1 VENIPSVLIL
11 WGALLDDTGEY
22 LRVNFLSGLG
32 SMGKIHIVLFSFLL
46 FLGGCQKQKK
56 ASSEGVDLVIRNAR
70 VYTVDSQR
78 PRAQAVAVKGD
89 RIAWVGDESGVSS
102 YIGSATRVIDAGGR
116 MVLPGFIDSH
126 FHVLLG
132 GNPDVLRI
140 ENGNSLKEIQ
150 GQVRDFAKKRPELT
164 WIEAEGWNY
173 SAFPNGR
180 LPRAKD
186 LEGLTGGRPAFL
198 VAYDYHTIWMN
209 REAMQAF
216 GITRKTDKVIFAEK
230 VEKDPRTDE
239 PTGIVTGFGSTG
251 LSEDAE
257 TELRKQLPSHADG
270 QVERGV
276 QRNINQA
283 VKAGITTVVDPQSY
297 LEDLDI
303 YARLRQEGKLPA
315 RLQVA
320 LFHRRGTT
328 EATLQKFDEARRKYN
343 DDWLR
348 VAAIKLY
355 IDDVIEPH
363 TAALLEP
370 YADRPGTRGELDYPP
385 DEFKEVVARLDA
397 MKFQVFI
404 HSIGDR
410 GIRTALDAI
419 EYAEKQN
426 GPRDRRDELI
436 HIECLNAQDIP
447 RFKQLGVIACMQ
459 PRHCAP
465 DITGQWA
472 KAVGP
477 QRWKYAWA
485 FRSLRDSGATLAFA
499 SDWNVAE
506 MEPLIGIYTALTRK
520 GLDGKPDGGWVP
532 EQTIDL
538 ETAIRGYTI
547 NGAYANFVEQS
558 RGSITPGKYADLV
571 MISDDLFKISADKI
585 RDAKVVWTMVAGKEV
600 WKGE

>member
-1 VENIPSVLIL
+1 VICI
-11 WGALLDDTGEY
+11 A
-22 LRVNFLSGLG
+22 
-32 SMGKIHIVLFSFLL
+32 VLFSSA
-46 FLGGCQKQKK
+46 CQKQRKIS
-56 ASSEGVDLVIRNAR
+56 AQDADVVIRNAK
-70 VYTVDSQR
+70 VYTVDSQH
-78 PRAQAVAVKGD
+78 AWAEAVAVKSK
-89 RIAWVGDESGVSS
+89 RITWVGDESGVQP
-102 YIGSATRVIDAGGR
+102 YMGPATRVIDAGGK

-140 ENGNSLKEIQ
+140 ENGNSLKDIQ
-150 GQVRDFAKKRPELT
+150 QQVRAFADKHPELK
-164 WIEAEGWNY
+164 WIEVEGWNY
-173 SAFPNGR
+173 SAFPNGT
-180 LPRAKD
+180 LPTAKD
-186 LEGLTGGRPAFL
+186 LDGLTGRRPAFL

-209 REAMQAF
+209 REAMKDF
-216 GITRKTDKVIFAEK
+216 GISRKTSKVIFGEK
-230 VEKDPRTDE
+230 VLKDAHGE

-257 TELRKQLPSHADG
+257 TELRKHLPSHGAG
-270 QVERGV
+270 QLERGI
-276 QRNINQA
+276 QWNMKQA
-283 VKAGITTVVDPQSY
+283 VKAGITTIVDPQSY

-303 YARLRQEGKLPA
+303 YDRLRKQGKLPA

-328 EATLQKFDEARRKYN
+328 QAALQQFDEARRKYD

-348 VAAIKLY
+348 VAAVKLY

-370 YADRPGTRGELDYPP
+370 YADRPDTRGELDYPP
-385 DEFKEVVARLDA
+385 EEFKEVVARLDR
-397 MKFQVFI
+397 MKFQIFV

-426 GPRDRRDELI
+426 GPRDRRDELV
-436 HIECLNAQDIP
+436 HIECLNEKDIP

-472 KAVGP
+472 KAVGA

-506 MEPLIGIYTALTRK
+506 MDPLIGIYTALTRK
-520 GLDGKPDGGWVP
+520 GLDGKPAGGWVP
-532 EQTIDL
+532 QQTIDL
-538 ETAIRGYTI
+538 ETAIRAYTI
-547 NGAYANFVEQS
+547 NGAYANFVEQN
-558 RGSITPGKYADLV
+558 RGSITPGKYADIV
-571 MISDDLFKISADKI
+571 MISDDLFKVPADKI
-585 RDAKVVWTMVAGKEV
+585 KDVKVEWTMIGGQEV
-600 WKGE
+600 WHKE

>member
-1 VENIPSVLIL
+1 MRKILVLIAASL
-11 WGALLDDTGEY
+11 GMFSAGQQAHSPRPQLADLL
-22 LRVNFLSGLG
+22 
-32 SMGKIHIVLFSFLL
+32 
-46 FLGGCQKQKK
+46 
-56 ASSEGVDLVIRNAR
+56 IRNAR
-70 VYTVDSQR
+70 VYTVDARQ
-78 PRAQAVAVKGD
+78 PWAQAIAIERD
-89 RIAWVGDESGVSS
+89 RISWVGDDKDAGA
-102 YIGSATRVIDAGGR
+102 YIGPNTKLIDAGSR

-140 ENGNSLKEIQ
+140 ENGNSLADIQ
-150 GQVRDFAKKRPELT
+150 RQVRAFVEKRPQLK
-164 WIEAEGWNY
+164 WIEVEGWNY
-173 SAFPNGR
+173 SAFPHGT
-180 LPRAKD
+180 LPTARD
-186 LEGLTGGRPAFL
+186 LKGLTGGRPAFL

-209 REAMQAF
+209 RQALKEF
-216 GITRKTDKVIFAEK
+216 GITRNTHNVIFAEK
-230 VEKDPRTDE
+230 VEKDREGE
-239 PTGIVTGFGSTG
+239 PTGILTGFGSTG
-251 LSEDAE
+251 LSEQAE
-257 TELRKQLPSHADG
+257 AELRKHLPSHSREAIVRN
-270 QVERGV
+270 VENNV
-276 QRNINQA
+276 AAA
-283 VKAGITTVVDPQSY
+283 VRAGITTVVDPQSY
-297 LEDLDI
+297 LEDLEI
-303 YARLRQEGKLPA
+303 YSRLRAEGKLPA

-320 LFHRRGTT
+320 LFHRRGTSMT
-328 EATLQKFDEARRKYN
+328 TLEQFAEARRKYD

-348 VAAIKLY
+348 VSAVKLY

-385 DEFKEVVARLDA
+385 EEFNQVVSRLDR
-397 MKFQVFI
+397 MKFQIFI

-410 GIRTALDAI
+410 GIRTALNAI

-436 HIECLNAQDIP
+436 HIECLNGQDIP

-477 QRWKYAWA
+477 ARWKYAWA
-485 FRSLRDSGATLAFA
+485 FRSLRDSGATLAFG

-506 MEPLIGIYTALTRK
+506 MEPLIGIYTALTRE
-520 GLDGKPDGGWVP
+520 GLDGKPEGGWVP

-547 NGAYANFVEQS
+547 NGAYANFVEQN

-571 MISDDLFKISADKI
+571 MLSDDLFKIPAHKI
-585 RDAKVVWTMVAGKEV
+585 KDAKVVWTMVGGKEV
-600 WKGE
+600 VVDKVAR

>member
-1 VENIPSVLIL
+1 MRKAVFLITVLL
-11 WGALLDDTGEY
+11 SLLPACQN
-22 LRVNFLSGLG
+22 RQS
-32 SMGKIHIVLFSFLL
+32 SIHEQADF
-46 FLGGCQKQKK
+46 
-56 ASSEGVDLVIRNAR
+56 VIRNAR
-70 VYTVDSQR
+70 AYTVDAKL
-78 PRAQAVAVKGD
+78 PWAEAVAIKGD
-89 RIAWVGDESGVSS
+89 RILWVGSDKDAVGYV
-102 YIGSATRVIDAGGR
+102 GPATTVKDAGGR
-116 MVLPGFIDSH
+116 MVLPGFVDSH

-140 ENGNSLKEIQ
+140 ENGNSLAEIQ
-150 GQVRDFAKKRPELT
+150 RQVREFAKKRPELH
-164 WIEAEGWNY
+164 WIEVEGWNY
-173 SAFPNGR
+173 SAFPHGT
-180 LPRAKD
+180 LPTAKD

-209 REAMQAF
+209 REALKKF
-216 GITRKTDKVIFAEK
+216 GITRATQKVIFAEK
-230 VEKDPRTDE
+230 VEKDPNSGE

-251 LSEDAE
+251 LSEEAE
-257 TELRKQLPSHADG
+257 VELSKRLPSHAPG
-270 QVERGV
+270 AVS
-276 QRNINQA
+276 RNIANNVAAA
-283 VKAGITTVVDPQSY
+283 VKAGITTIVDPQSY

-303 YARLRQEGKLPA
+303 YSRLRSERKLPA

-328 EATLQKFDEARRKYN
+328 DETLKLFDQARQRYN
-343 DDWLR
+343 DDCLR
-348 VAAIKLY
+348 VSAVKLY

-385 DEFKEVVARLDA
+385 DEFKEVVARLDR
-397 MKFQVFI
+397 MKFQVFV

-436 HIECLNAQDIP
+436 HIECLNEQDIP
-447 RFKQLGVIACMQ
+447 RFKQLGVTACMQ

-477 QRWKYAWA
+477 TRWKYAWA

-520 GLDGKPDGGWVP
+520 GLDGKPEGGWVP

-547 NGAYANFVEQS
+547 NGAYANFVEQN

-571 MISDDLFKISADKI
+571 MLSDDLFRIPADKI
-585 RDAKVVWTMVAGKEV
+585 KDAKAVWTMVGGKEV
-600 WKGE
+600 WSEK

>member
-1 VENIPSVLIL
+1 MKPYDIESQPWYGAPRRNSFLITL
-11 WGALLDDTGEY
+11 FALL
-22 LRVNFLSGLG
+22 LSLPA
-32 SMGKIHIVLFSFLL
+32 
-46 FLGGCQKQKK
+46 CRKQQT
-56 ASSEGVDLVIRNAR
+56 SEQADLVIHNAK
-70 VYTVDSQR
+70 VYTVDQQR
-78 PRAQAVAVKGD
+78 PWADAIAIKGD
-89 RIAWVGDESGVSS
+89 RIAWVGDESAAKAK
-102 YIGSATRVIDAGGR
+102 IGPSTRVVDAGGK
-116 MVLPGFIDSH
+116 MILPGFIDSH

-140 ENGNSLKEIQ
+140 QDANSLKEIQ
-150 GQVRDFAKKRPELT
+150 RQVRDFAAKRPELK
-164 WIEAEGWNY
+164 WIEVEGWNY
-173 SAFPNGR
+173 SAFPDGT
-180 LPRAKD
+180 LPTARD

-209 REAMQAF
+209 HQAMRDF
-216 GITRKTDKVIFAEK
+216 GITRQTARVIFAEK
-230 VEKDPRTDE
+230 VEKDASGE

-257 TELRKQLPSHADG
+257 AELRKHLPSHGPG
-270 QVERGV
+270 QVERGI
-276 QRNINQA
+276 QWNMSEA

-297 LEDLDI
+297 LEDLEI
-303 YARLRQEGKLPA
+303 YDRLRGQGKLPA

-348 VAAIKLY
+348 VAAVKLY

-370 YADRPGTRGELDYPP
+370 YADRPNTRGELDYPP
-385 DEFKEVVARLDA
+385 EEFRQVVDRLDK

-436 HIECLNAQDIP
+436 HIECLNENDIP

-477 QRWKYAWA
+477 QRSKYAWA

-520 GLDGKPDGGWVP
+520 GLDGKPQGGWIP

-538 ETAIRGYTI
+538 ETAIRGYTM
-547 NGAYANFVEQS
+547 NGAYANFVES
-558 RGSITPGKYADLV
+558 NRGSITPGKYADLV
-571 MISDDLFKISADKI
+571 LISENLFAIPADKI
-585 RDAKVVWTMVAGKEV
+585 KDVKVEWTMIGGKEA
-600 WKGE
+600 WRR

>member
-1 VENIPSVLIL
+1 MKLRRIFSARNF
-11 WGALLDDTGEY
+11 ALL
-22 LRVNFLSGLG
+22 LVC
-32 SMGKIHIVLFSFLL
+32 LL
-46 FLGGCQKQKK
+46 ALNGCQRKNP
-56 ASSEGVDLVIRNAR
+56 SSEKADLVIRNAR
-70 VYTVDSQR
+70 VYTVDAQQ
-78 PRAQAVAVKGD
+78 PWAQAVAVKGD
-89 RIAWVGDESGVSS
+89 RILWVGDEAGAAAQV
-102 YIGSATRVIDAGGR
+102 GDATRVLDAGGK

-140 ENGNSLKEIQ
+140 EHGNSLHEIQ
-150 GQVRDFAKKRPELT
+150 EQVRNFAQQRPQLR
-164 WIEAEGWNY
+164 WIEVEGWNY
-173 SAFPNGR
+173 SAFPHGT
-180 LPRAKD
+180 LPTAKD
-186 LEGLTGGRPAFL
+186 LEDLTGGRPAFL

-209 REAMQAF
+209 REAMREF

-230 VEKDPRTDE
+230 IEKDARGE
-239 PTGIVTGFGSTG
+239 PTGILTGFGSTG
-251 LSEDAE
+251 LSEEAE
-257 TELRKQLPSHADG
+257 AELRKHLPSHAAG

-276 QRNINQA
+276 QWNMSQA
-283 VKAGITTVVDPQSY
+283 VKAGITTIVDPQSY
-297 LEDLDI
+297 PEDLEI
-303 YARLRQEGKLPA
+303 FEKLRGQGKLPA

-320 LFHRRGTT
+320 LFHRRGTP
-328 EATLQKFDEARRKYN
+328 EAMLQKFDEARRKYN
-343 DDWLR
+343 DDRLR
-348 VAAIKLY
+348 VAAVKLY

-370 YADRPGTRGELDYPP
+370 YADRPNTRGELDYPP
-385 DEFKEVVARLDA
+385 EEFKQVVARLDR

-426 GPRDRRDELI
+426 GPRDRRDELV
-436 HIECLNAQDIP
+436 HIECLNAKDIS

-485 FRSLRDSGATLAFA
+485 FRSLRDSGATLAFG

-520 GLDGKPDGGWVP
+520 GLDGKPQGGWIP

-547 NGAYANFVEQS
+547 NGAYANFIEQN
-558 RGSITPGKYADLV
+558 RGSISPGKYADLV
-571 MISDDLFKISADKI
+571 MISDDLFKIPADKI
-585 RDAKVVWTMVAGKEV
+585 KDVKVEWTMVGGKEV
-600 WKGE
+600 WKK

>member
-1 VENIPSVLIL
+1 MK
-11 WGALLDDTGEY
+11 
-22 LRVNFLSGLG
+22 SGVRSLA
-32 SMGKIHIVLFSFLL
+32 FSFVVFRQKWMLIGFVTLL
-46 FLGGCQKQKK
+46 SLTACRRQPNSEK
-56 ASSEGVDLVIRNAR
+56 ADLVIRNAK
-70 VYTVDSQR
+70 VYTADSQR
-78 PRAQAVAVKGD
+78 PWADAVAIKGD
-89 RIAWVGDESGVSS
+89 RIAWVGDDGGVTAK
-102 YIGSATRVIDAGGR
+102 IGPSTHVIDAGGK
-116 MVLPGFIDSH
+116 MLLPGFIDSH

-140 ENGNSLKEIQ
+140 QNADSLKEIQ
-150 GQVRDFAKKRPELT
+150 HQVRDFAAKRPELK
-164 WIEAEGWNY
+164 WIEVEGWNY
-173 SAFPNGR
+173 SAFPHGT
-180 LPRAKD
+180 LPTAKD

-198 VAYDYHTIWMN
+198 LAYDYHTVWMN
-209 REAMQAF
+209 REALKEF
-216 GITRKTDKVIFAEK
+216 GITRQTKKVIFAEK
-230 VEKDPRTDE
+230 VEKDAHGE

-257 TELRKQLPSHADG
+257 AELRKHLPSHGPG
-270 QVERGV
+270 QVERGIQWNV
-276 QRNINQA
+276 SQA
-283 VKAGITTVVDPQSY
+283 VKAGITTIIDPQSY
-297 LEDLDI
+297 LEDLEI
-303 YARLRQEGKLPA
+303 YDRLRREWKLPA

-320 LFHRRGTT
+320 LFHRRGTP

-348 VAAIKLY
+348 VAAVKLY

-370 YADRPGTRGELDYPP
+370 YADRPDTRGELDYPP
-385 DEFKEVVARLDA
+385 EEFNQVVDRLDK

-436 HIECLNAQDIP
+436 HIECLNEKDIP
-447 RFKQLGVIACMQ
+447 RFQQLGVIACMQ

-477 QRWKYAWA
+477 KRWRYAWA
-485 FRSLRDSGATLAFA
+485 FRSLRDSGATLVFA

-520 GLDGKPDGGWVP
+520 GLDGEPQGGWIP

-538 ETAIRGYTI
+538 ETAIRAYTI
-547 NGAYANFVEQS
+547 NGAYANFVEHN

-571 MISDDLFKISADKI
+571 LISENLIKIQPEKI
-585 RDAKVVWTMVAGKEV
+585 KDVKVEWTIIGGKQI
-600 WKGE
+600 WP

>member
-1 VENIPSVLIL
+1 MKLRRIVSARNF
-11 WGALLDDTGEY
+11 ALL
-22 LRVNFLSGLG
+22 LVC
-32 SMGKIHIVLFSFLL
+32 LL
-46 FLGGCQKQKK
+46 ALNGCQRKNP
-56 ASSEGVDLVIRNAR
+56 SSEKADLVIRNAR
-70 VYTVDSQR
+70 VYTVDAQQ
-78 PRAQAVAVKGD
+78 PWAQAVAVKGD
-89 RIAWVGDESGVSS
+89 RILWVGDEAGAAAQV
-102 YIGSATRVIDAGGR
+102 GDATRVLDAGGK

-140 ENGNSLKEIQ
+140 EHGNSLHEIQ
-150 GQVRDFAKKRPELT
+150 EQVRNFAQQRPQLR
-164 WIEAEGWNY
+164 WIEVEGWNY
-173 SAFPNGR
+173 SAFPHGT
-180 LPRAKD
+180 LPTAKD
-186 LEGLTGGRPAFL
+186 LEDLTGGRPAFL

-209 REAMQAF
+209 REAMREF

-230 VEKDPRTDE
+230 IEKDARGE
-239 PTGIVTGFGSTG
+239 PTGILTGFGSTG
-251 LSEDAE
+251 LSEEAE
-257 TELRKQLPSHADG
+257 AELRKHLPSHAAG

-276 QRNINQA
+276 QWNMSQA
-283 VKAGITTVVDPQSY
+283 VKAGITTIVDPQSY
-297 LEDLDI
+297 PEDLEI
-303 YARLRQEGKLPA
+303 FEKLRGQGKLPA

-320 LFHRRGTT
+320 LFHRRGTP
-328 EATLQKFDEARRKYN
+328 EAMLQKFDEARRKYN
-343 DDWLR
+343 DDRLR
-348 VAAIKLY
+348 VAAVKLY

-370 YADRPGTRGELDYPP
+370 YADRPNTRGELDYPP
-385 DEFKEVVARLDA
+385 EEFKQVVARLDR

-426 GPRDRRDELI
+426 GPRDRRDELV
-436 HIECLNAQDIP
+436 HIECLNAKDIS

-485 FRSLRDSGATLAFA
+485 FRSLRDSGATLAFG

-520 GLDGKPDGGWVP
+520 GLDGKPQGGWIP

-547 NGAYANFVEQS
+547 NGAYANFIEQN
-558 RGSITPGKYADLV
+558 RGSISPGKYADLV
-571 MISDDLFKISADKI
+571 MISDDLFKIPADKI
-585 RDAKVVWTMVAGKEV
+585 KDVKVEWTMVGGKEV
-600 WKGE
+600 WKK

>member
-1 VENIPSVLIL
+1 MKLRRRFS
-11 WGALLDDTGEY
+11 ARY
-22 LRVNFLSGLG
+22 LA
-32 SMGKIHIVLFSFLL
+32 FLL
-46 FLGGCQKQKK
+46 VCLLTLNGCQRKK
-56 ASSEGVDLVIRNAR
+56 SSSEKADLVIRNAR
-70 VYTVDSQR
+70 VYTVDPQR
-78 PRAQAVAVKGD
+78 PWAQAVAVKGD
-89 RIAWVGDESGVSS
+89 RILWVGDEAGIAEHV
-102 YIGSATRVIDAGGR
+102 GSATRVLDAGGK
-116 MVLPGFIDSH
+116 MLLPGFIDSH

-140 ENGNSLKEIQ
+140 EHGNSLREIQ
-150 GQVRDFAKKRPELT
+150 EQVRNFAQQRPKLS
-164 WIEAEGWNY
+164 WIELEGWNY
-173 SAFPNGR
+173 SAFPHGT
-180 LPRAKD
+180 LPTAKD

-209 REAMQAF
+209 REAMREF
-216 GITRKTDKVIFAEK
+216 GITRTTEKVIFAEK
-230 VEKDPRTDE
+230 VEKDARGE
-239 PTGIVTGFGSTG
+239 PTGILTGFGSTG
-251 LSEDAE
+251 LSEEAE
-257 TELRKQLPSHADG
+257 AELRKHLPSHAAG

-276 QRNINQA
+276 QWNMSQA
-283 VKAGITTVVDPQSY
+283 VKAGITTIVDPQSY
-297 LEDLDI
+297 PEDLKI
-303 YARLRQEGKLPA
+303 FEKLRDEGKLPA

-320 LFHRRGTT
+320 LFHRRGTP
-328 EATLQKFDEARRKYN
+328 EAMLQKFDEARRKYN
-343 DDWLR
+343 DDRLR
-348 VAAIKLY
+348 VAAVKLY

-370 YADRPGTRGELDYPP
+370 YADRPNTRGELDYPP
-385 DEFKEVVARLDA
+385 EEFKQVVARLDRW
-397 MKFQVFI
+397 KFQVFI

-426 GPRDRRDELI
+426 GPRDRRDELV
-436 HIECLNAQDIP
+436 HIECLNEKDIP

-477 QRWKYAWA
+477 RRWKYAWA
-485 FRSLRDSGATLAFA
+485 FRSLRDSGATLAFG

-520 GLDGKPDGGWVP
+520 GLDGKPQGGWVP

-547 NGAYANFVEQS
+547 NGAYANFMEQN

-571 MISDDLFKISADKI
+571 MISDDLFKIPADKI
-585 RDAKVVWTMVAGKEV
+585 KDARVEWTMVGGKEV
-600 WKGE
+600 WKE

>member
-1 VENIPSVLIL
+1 MKLRRRFS
-11 WGALLDDTGEY
+11 ARY
-22 LRVNFLSGLG
+22 LA
-32 SMGKIHIVLFSFLL
+32 FLL
-46 FLGGCQKQKK
+46 VCLLTLNGCQRKK
-56 ASSEGVDLVIRNAR
+56 SSSEKADLVIRNAR
-70 VYTVDSQR
+70 VYTVDPQR
-78 PRAQAVAVKGD
+78 PWAQAVAVKGD
-89 RIAWVGDESGVSS
+89 RILWVGDEAGIAEHV
-102 YIGSATRVIDAGGR
+102 GSATRVLDAGGK
-116 MVLPGFIDSH
+116 MLLPGFIDSH

-140 ENGNSLKEIQ
+140 EHGNSLREIQ
-150 GQVRDFAKKRPELT
+150 EQVRNFAQQRPKLS
-164 WIEAEGWNY
+164 WIEVEGWNY
-173 SAFPNGR
+173 SAFPHGT
-180 LPRAKD
+180 LPTAKD

-209 REAMQAF
+209 REAMREF
-216 GITRKTDKVIFAEK
+216 GITRTTEKVIFAEK
-230 VEKDPRTDE
+230 VEKDARGE
-239 PTGIVTGFGSTG
+239 PTGILTGFGSTG
-251 LSEDAE
+251 LSEEAE
-257 TELRKQLPSHADG
+257 AELRKHLPSHAAG

-276 QRNINQA
+276 QWNMSQA
-283 VKAGITTVVDPQSY
+283 VKAGITTIVDPQSY
-297 LEDLDI
+297 PEDLKI
-303 YARLRQEGKLPA
+303 FEKLRDEGKLPA

-320 LFHRRGTT
+320 LFHRRGTP
-328 EATLQKFDEARRKYN
+328 EAMLQKFDEARRKYN
-343 DDWLR
+343 DDRLR
-348 VAAIKLY
+348 VAAVKLY

-370 YADRPGTRGELDYPP
+370 YADRPNTRGELDYPP
-385 DEFKEVVARLDA
+385 EEFKQVVARLDRW
-397 MKFQVFI
+397 KFQVFI

-426 GPRDRRDELI
+426 GPRDRRDELV
-436 HIECLNAQDIP
+436 HIECLNEKDIP

-477 QRWKYAWA
+477 RRWKYAWA
-485 FRSLRDSGATLAFA
+485 FRSLRDSGATLAFG

-520 GLDGKPDGGWVP
+520 GLDGKPQGGWVP

-547 NGAYANFVEQS
+547 NGAYANFMEQN

-571 MISDDLFKISADKI
+571 MISDDLFKIPADKI
-585 RDAKVVWTMVAGKEV
+585 KDARVEWTMVGGKEV
-600 WKGE
+600 WKE